1 MAYASVC
8 EYSDPYIVHLSDS
21 LNARA
26 KLRHG
31 ALAHI
36 ITARILD
43 IYPTSAEIKRLVD
56 NPPHLDKLCAQ
67 IAAEVLPSSVVIN
80 RDAATIPAD
89 DDPEQVKLATLP
101 RNNSWSDLL
110 QFERA

>member
-1 MAYASVC
+1 MAYARIC
-8 EYSDPYIVHLSDS
+8 DYSDPYIVQLSDS

-36 ITARILD
+36 ITARVLD
-43 IYPTSAEIKRLVD
+43 IYPTSEEIQRLVD
-56 NPPHLDKLCAQ
+56 NPQHLDKLCAQ
-67 IAAEVLPSSVVIN
+67 IAAEVLPSSVLTNKNAV
-80 RDAATIPAD
+80 TIPVD
-89 DDPEQVKLATLP
+89 DGPEEVKLAALP